1 MIGFDYKQK
10 LFLKVLFERM
20 KDIGLNVK
28 LDENP
33 AAMGSSIYLVD
44 KREVIPNSSFPPSLR
59 TICLV
64 DEYEIEVITEFRVR
78 HYYEFNDKI
87 IDEIVEHAK
96 EWL

>member
-1 MIGFDYKQK
+1 MKELDYKQK

-20 KDIGLNVK
+20 KDIGLDVK

-33 AAMGSSIYLVD
+33 AASGRSIYLVD
-44 KREVIPNSSFPPSLR
+44 NRPIIPNSAFPPSLR

-64 DEYEIEVITEFRVR
+64 DECGIEMITEFRIR

-87 IDEIVEHAK
+87 IDEIVELAK